1 MDNLSQSVFPDP
13 EFADESGIVAYS
25 RSVNC
30 SMLADAYRN
39 GIFPWPFGEDE
50 EFIPWV
56 APPVRG
62 VLMLDE
68 FHIPKSFRREL
79 KKLPFSCRID
89 SDFRAVISACA
100 SVERKDQPGTWI
112 TGQMIDAYCQ
122 FHKLGYAHS
131 FEAYNASGELAGGL
145 YGISIGRI
153 FCGESMF
160 YRVSGASKYAFVR
173 MAEILFGM
181 GVRLIDTQMVTNATA
196 AFGAKSISG
205 QEYLRLLGE
214 YGGEPL
220 KFK

>member
-13 EFADESGIVAYS
+13 ESADESGIVAYS

-50 EFIPWV
+50 ELIPWV

-131 FEAYNASGELAGGL
+131 FETYDDSGKLVGGL
-145 YGISIGRI
+145 YGVESGRV

-160 YRVSGASKYAFVR
+160 HYVSGASKFAFVA
-173 MAEILFGM
+173 MVEFLKANGFVM
-181 GVRLIDTQMVTNATA
+181 VDTQMVTPVTA
-196 AFGAKSISG
+196 MFGAKEIPSK
-205 QEYLRLLGE
+205 EYLELFRELRD
-214 YGGEPL
+214 
-220 KFK
+220 